1 MASLTAQAERR
12 LGAGRVHIGQRRHRP
27 GLALAPAQR
36 SALREIRR
44 RRCGAAGLSRWRDV
58 RNRQPSLAQ
67 HQRQYTRDRTRA
79 GVFAYYVRQF
89 LRTNWN
95 WDRRL
100 SLQEIAIYSPVLRE
114 MLGREADQPY

>member
-1 MASLTAQAERR
+1 M
-12 LGAGRVHIGQRRHRP
+12 
-27 GLALAPAQR
+27 
-36 SALREIRR
+36 
-44 RRCGAAGLSRWRDV
+44 
-58 RNRQPSLAQ
+58 
-67 HQRQYTRDRTRA
+67 
-79 GVFAYYVRQF
+79 FAYYVRQF